1 MTQAAKALVLGATG
15 GIGSEV
21 ARALRARGWEVTAL
35 HRDPSRA
42 AASNPHLT
50 WVQGDAMDRAAVVSA
65 AAGASVIVHGVN
77 PPGYRNWAGLV
88 LPMIDNT
95 ISAASA
101 TGARILLPGT
111 VYNYGP
117 DAGTLVDEQA
127 PQNPE
132 TRKGRIRVELERR
145 LQEAAARGTPTL
157 VVRAG
162 DFFGPNTANSWLAQ
176 GMVPTA
182 GPVRRVFNPARR
194 GIGHAWA
201 YLPDLAE
208 TMAQLLDRR
217 DQLAPFERFH
227 FAGTWLAD
235 NHAFAD
241 AIRKAAGAPRAPI
254 YPFPWPLIHAAALVN
269 ETAREMREM
278 IYLWRRPLRLD
289 DTKLRAFLG
298 DVPATPLDEALRT
311 TLSGLGRI

>member
-35 HRDPSRA
+35 HLDPSRA

-145 LQEAAARGTPTL
+145 LHSRGQDSAEVIADRMQKSRGEISHWAEYDYVIVNHDIDDSTRALQTILMAERMRRARQVGLGPF
-157 VVRAG
+157 VRA
-162 DFFGPNTANSWLAQ
+162 L
-176 GMVPTA
+176 MEEE
-182 GPVRRVFNPARR
+182 R
-194 GIGHAWA
+194 H
-201 YLPDLAE
+201 DL
-208 TMAQLLDRR
+208 
-217 DQLAPFERFH
+217 
-227 FAGTWLAD
+227 GT
-235 NHAFAD
+235 
-241 AIRKAAGAPRAPI
+241 
-254 YPFPWPLIHAAALVN
+254 
-269 ETAREMREM
+269 
-278 IYLWRRPLRLD
+278 
-289 DTKLRAFLG
+289 
-298 DVPATPLDEALRT
+298 
-311 TLSGLGRI
+311 